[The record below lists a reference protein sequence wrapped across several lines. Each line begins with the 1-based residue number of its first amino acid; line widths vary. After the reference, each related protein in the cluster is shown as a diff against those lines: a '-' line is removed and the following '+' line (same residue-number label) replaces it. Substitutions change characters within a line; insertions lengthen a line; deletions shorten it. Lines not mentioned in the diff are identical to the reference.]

1 MCSINRVM
9 LTCCWFLCLESVC
22 HLCFLVL
29 LYEPPCVC
37 IIDVSVCWYLW
48 TYLCICVCICVC
60 CQHSADNE
68 PQRTAGKSKRSAS
81 SLEPKLTKK
90 RKMDTAPNPLDATWI
105 HPESYDLADKWVHCI
120 CELVLG
126 VVLGRGSTR
135 SCPHCV
141 YVNWCWVLSLVE
153 GRPVHVLIV
162 YMWTGAG
169 CCPWSRV
176 GPFMSSL
183 CICELVLGVVLG
195 RGSTRPCPHMSVCW
209 RLLWVYHVDHN
220 MQ

>member
-9 LTCCWFLCLESVC
+9 LTFCWFLCLESVC

-48 TYLCICVCICVC
+48 TYVCICVC

-126 VVLGRGSTR
+126 VVLGRGST
-135 SCPHCV
+135 H
-141 YVNWCWVLSLVE
+141 
-153 GRPVHVLIV
+153 
-162 YMWTGAG
+162 
-169 CCPWSRV
+169 
-176 GPFMSSL
+176 
-183 CICELVLGVVLG
+183 
-195 RGSTRPCPHMSVCW
+195 PCPHMSVCW
-209 RLLWVYHVDHN
+209 RLLWVYHVHYN